1 MTLAEPS
8 ARQTDRG
15 DGATITLSGDW
26 IAPNAPAM
34 SALAEVPKGTPQRVT
49 IDAAGI
55 GRIDTYG
62 AWSINA
68 MATAAGAR
76 GAPADIVGLADEPA
90 TVLRQVAEA
99 SRQTL
104 PAPPRAGIVDF
115 FETFGRVLFE
125 IGGDSLSMLALFG
138 SIVMSLV
145 GVIARPRTL
154 RWRSVVHNL
163 DQMGVRAVPIVALMT
178 FLVGCIIAQQGFFNF
193 RKFGAT
199 DYVVDMVTILVLRE
213 IGVLLVTIMV
223 AGRSGSACTAEIG
236 SMKMREEID
245 ALRTMGL
252 DPIDVL
258 GCRGFWRSSSPCRS
272 SPSSR
277 FWRRFMAPGSSPPL
291 TAR

>member
-1 MTLAEPS
+1 
-8 ARQTDRG
+8 
-15 DGATITLSGDW
+15 
-26 IAPNAPAM
+26 
-34 SALAEVPKGTPQRVT
+34 
-49 IDAAGI
+49 
-55 GRIDTYG
+55 
-62 AWSINA
+62 

-193 RKFGAT
+193 RKFGA
-199 DYVVDMVTILVLRE
+199 DRLRGRHGDDPRAARDRRAARHHHGGGALGQRVHGRDRLDE
-213 IGVLLVTIMV
+213 DARGDRCAAHHGARSDRRSRAA
-223 AGRSGSACTAEIG
+223 AGSGARHRRA
-236 SMKMREEID
+236 
-245 ALRTMGL
+245 
-252 DPIDVL
+252 DPHL
-258 GCRGFWRSSSPCRS
+258 HR
-272 SPSSR
+272 R

>member
-154 RWRSVVHNL
+154 RWRSVVHQPRPDGRARRAHRRADDVPRRMHHRPAGL
-163 DQMGVRAVPIVALMT
+163 LQFPQVR
-178 FLVGCIIAQQGFFNF
+178 
-193 RKFGAT
+193 
-199 DYVVDMVTILVLRE
+199 
-213 IGVLLVTIMV
+213 
-223 AGRSGSACTAEIG
+223 
-236 SMKMREEID
+236 
-245 ALRTMGL
+245 
-252 DPIDVL
+252 
-258 GCRGFWRSSSPCRS
+258 
-272 SPSSR
+272 
-277 FWRRFMAPGSSPPL
+277 RRPTTWS
-291 TAR
+291 TW